1 MTQRLVVFLMV
12 GGVAGFGAVFL
23 ELPGLVLGLVI
34 LAVIAGRYRARDLLP
49 AGSYLLGFGLVGW
62 SLVGPAV
69 RGGGGFL
76 FLGGWQLVGMYAVIA
91 LAGAAL
97 IAALAITGLR
107 RSTKPPPSLGGGP

>member
-23 ELPGLVLGLVI
+23 ELPGFVLGLVV
-34 LAVIAGRYRARDLLP
+34 LAVIAGRYGRRDLLP
-49 AGSYLLGFGLVGW
+49 LGAYLLGFGLVGW

-76 FLGGWQLVGMYAVIA
+76 FLGGWQLVALYAVIA

-97 IAALAITGLR
+97 VAFLALGALR
-107 RSTKPPPSLGGGP
+107 HRHGHQR

>member
-1 MTQRLVVFLMV
+1 MAQRVVVFLMV
-12 GGVAGFGAVFL
+12 GGVGGFGAVFL

-34 LAVIAGRYRARDLLP
+34 LAVIAGRYRTRDLWP

-69 RGGGGFL
+69 KGGGGFL
-76 FLGGWQLVGMYAVIA
+76 FLGGWELVGIYAAIA

-97 IAALAITGLR
+97 IAYLSLRGLR
-107 RSTKPPPSLGGGP
+107 HARRPD